1 MIKVRIHLDGNE
13 QGYLTYTCK
22 ESMKEYIDFITNSNP
37 RVLGLTEIDSN
48 AFITIP
54 WKRYVVEAWE
64 LNE

>member
-1 MIKVRIHLDGNE
+1 MIKIRIHLDGND

-22 ESMKEYIDFITNSNP
+22 ETMEEYLDYIINGSASI
-37 RVLGLTEIDSN
+37 LGVTEADTN

-64 LNE
+64 LEE